1 MERSRRSGA
10 TFEEHLWDKL
20 IDVNHYNK
28 RGIDKLQAVRQ
39 FGISYQKVIETFAKG
54 LRQCGKQLLTDM
66 TKGKHDSGSTLTNAV
81 ESMKQNL
88 DNLAKKVEDSDV
100 ISDLVEPLE

>member
-1 MERSRRSGA
+1 
-10 TFEEHLWDKL
+10 
-20 IDVNHYNK
+20 
-28 RGIDKLQAVRQ
+28 
-39 FGISYQKVIETFAKG
+39 
-54 LRQCGKQLLTDM
+54 M

>member
-28 RGIDKLQAVRQ
+28 RGIDKLQAVR
-39 FGISYQKVIETFAKG
+39 
-54 LRQCGKQLLTDM
+54 
-66 TKGKHDSGSTLTNAV
+66 
-81 ESMKQNL
+81 
-88 DNLAKKVEDSDV
+88 
-100 ISDLVEPLE
+100 